1 MDRLSS
7 IPLVPPL
14 SDFVAPTMPPSQP
27 ADLFFF
33 FDLGKVLVAFDH
45 QVMVENLAGLL
56 GVPGES
62 VRALLFDQGL
72 EDAYERGEITS
83 QTFADRLN
91 AIGHH
96 PVRHDELL
104 DAAGAMFTVQREM
117 VPVLQRCR
125 QAGVG
130 MGLLSNT
137 CEAHWEWLQRHP
149 METVV
154 GWFDPIVLSYRVHSM
169 KPDLA
174 IYRSAEQMAG
184 VGPESI
190 FFIDDR
196 AENVEGARVAG
207 WRATLFVDASSLN
220 QQLDALLP
228 PLVAGSALRE
238 SSPGDR

>member
-1 MDRLSS
+1 
-7 IPLVPPL
+7 LVPSFGFL
-14 SDFVAPTMPPSQP
+14 CLTMPPKP
-27 ADLFFF
+27 TADLFFF
-33 FDLGKVLVAFDH
+33 FDLGKVLVDFDH
-45 QVMVENLAGLL
+45 QVMVANLARLL

-62 VRALLFDQGL
+62 VRTLLFDHGL
-72 EDAYERGEITS
+72 EDAYERGDITS
-83 QTFADRLN
+83 ETFAARLL

-96 PVRHDELL
+96 PVDHDELL
-104 DAAGAMFTVQREM
+104 DAAGAMFTVQQDM

-154 GWFDPIVLSYRVHSM
+154 GWFDPIVLSYRVHAM
-169 KPDLA
+169 KPSLS
-174 IYRSAEQMAG
+174 IYRTAERMAG

-196 AENVEGARVAG
+196 AENVEGARAAG
-207 WRATLFVDASSLN
+207 WRATQFVDAARL
-220 QQLDALLP
+220 QQELDTILP
-228 PLVAGSALRE
+228 PQVAGSALGESEIGSLPSPRE
-238 SSPGDR
+238 GR

>member
-1 MDRLSS
+1 
-7 IPLVPPL
+7 
-14 SDFVAPTMPPSQP
+14 MPPTQQ

-45 QVMVENLAGLL
+45 QVMVENLGRLL

-72 EDAYERGEITS
+72 EDAYERGDITS
-83 QTFADRLN
+83 ETFAARLQ
-91 AIGHH
+91 AIGRH
-96 PVRHDELL
+96 PVDHDELL
-104 DAAGAMFTVQREM
+104 DAAGAMFTVQRDM

-154 GWFDPIVLSYRVHSM
+154 GWFDPIVLSYRVHAM
-169 KPDLA
+169 KPDLS
-174 IYRSAEQMAG
+174 IYRSAERMAG

-196 AENVEGARVAG
+196 PENVEGARAAG
-207 WRATLFVDASSLN
+207 WRATLFVDASTLH
-220 QQLDALLP
+220 QQLDPLLP
-228 PLVAGSALRE
+228 PLVAGSTLRQ
-238 SSPGDR
+238 SSSGEQSSENWGPPTTP

>member
-1 MDRLSS
+1 ML
-7 IPLVPPL
+7 
-14 SDFVAPTMPPSQP
+14 PSHP
-27 ADLFFF
+27 ADLFLF

-45 QVMVENLAGLL
+45 QVMVENLARLL
-56 GVPGES
+56 GVAGES

-83 QTFADRLN
+83 ETFAARLQ
-91 AIGHH
+91 AIGRH
-96 PVRHDELL
+96 PVDQDELL
-104 DAAGAMFTVQREM
+104 DAAGAMFSVQRDM

-154 GWFDPIVLSYRVHSM
+154 GWFDPVVLSYRVHAM
-169 KPDLA
+169 KPDLS
-174 IYRSAEQMAG
+174 IYRSAERMAG

-196 AENVEGARVAG
+196 AENVEGARAAG
-207 WRATLFVDASSLN
+207 WRATLFVDAPNLN
-220 QQLDALLP
+220 RQLDAFLP
-228 PLVAGSALRE
+228 PLIAGSALRE
-238 SSPGDR
+238 SRPGHR